1 MNDEAPARCSLCGTL
16 LSDHEYSNHEFTL
29 TGQLIP
35 KRQPSSK
42 QTQVRYVKT
51 ADTELRALLIGK
63 GIISPDDLKLLPTR
77 EEGNVTH
84 QDSSQAAE
92 PN

>member
-35 KRQPSSK
+35 KRQPSSR
-42 QTQVRYVKT
+42 QTQIRYVKT

-63 GIISPDDLKLLPTR
+63 GIISADDLKLLPTR
-77 EEGNVTH
+77 EEENAN
-84 QDSSQAAE
+84 QDSGKAAQ